1 MCVEHNES
9 LYIYCNDCEKALCG
23 KCIVVHKGHSLQY
36 VREAIDNGRSFVER
50 SLKETEAK
58 LKVLQEGLI
67 NNQAMAKRVEQKTHD
82 VASQIRGA
90 IRRLVH
96 SGERPP
102 VRLYAFII
110 IV

>member
-1 MCVEHNES
+1 MKQYHPRTCIEHNDS

-23 KCIVVHKGHSLQY
+23 KCTASHKGHSLQY
-36 VREAIDNGRSFVER
+36 VREAIDNGRNFVER

-58 LKVLQEGLI
+58 LKVLQDGLV

-90 IRRLVH
+90 IRR
-96 SGERPP
+96 
-102 VRLYAFII
+102 
-110 IV
+110 